1 MLSDSGPT
9 GVGSASADPHRSLT
23 SPQNMIATISPHLDL
38 VRPSRDG
45 DQFHYAWAARRTL
58 AMLPPEAALVAVS
71 IEGVTSGEGEKVSA
85 GLDAID
91 VAEYHGSTDLASAAR
106 VIYLQLKHSTRQA
119 DEPWQVSGLRPT
131 ISKFAERYAALVA
144 RFGRED
150 VAARFFFGFETNR
163 PIAQAVTD
171 ALAAIA
177 NDEPNTEKT
186 SFAKVTG
193 LTGDLLRGF
202 VAQLTLR
209 AHTPDYLEQR
219 RLLGTDLS
227 TYLPDNDRDAPLQL
241 KDLVTRKATSEF
253 ASNPAITRHDVLHA
267 IGVTGDELYP
277 APSLIEAPAAIVER
291 EQLPEL
297 VAQIVAESSPV
308 IVQADGG
315 VGKSVVATRIG
326 EHMPP
331 GSVTLVYDCFGNGAY
346 RSLTGRRHQPREGLV
361 QLANELAALT
371 LCDPL
376 IPTVKADPKA
386 YARAFAARVGQAS
399 ASLRERA
406 SGALLCLVVDAAD
419 NAETEAREAGD
430 HASFAR
436 LLLREP
442 LPDNVRLVLTSR
454 THRVHLLDPPPEAR
468 EIDLLPFSLAET
480 AKNLRA
486 EYPAA
491 SDRDVEEFHR
501 LTSSN
506 PRVQATA
513 LTAAADLRAVL
524 AGLGPEPLTVQDTIA
539 RLLDAAVAKARDDAP
554 KLEQPQVD
562 RVCEALATLRPFVPL
577 SVVARTADVP
587 ESLVASLA
595 NDLGR
600 PLLVRDGAVQFR
612 DEPTE
617 TWFRERFRPS
627 AANLNDFVARLLPL
641 APSSAYV
648 AATLPQLM
656 LEAGQFYALVR
667 LTLQGGALPQD
678 DPVARRDVELQR
690 LRFALQAALRDR
702 QYEAAAKLCLKAG
715 GEVAAGERQEKLIGA
730 NTDLGAFFLDAERMA
745 EQVSRRQIG
754 GGAWTGSEHAF
765 EAAFLSGNPALA
777 GDARSRLCIAY
788 GWLDHW
794 SRSRDEDGQRPEQV
808 EVADIAELALA
819 ELNLHGAKASARH
832 LRSWRPRDL
841 SFRAGRLLVTRLI
854 DAARFDDA
862 DALAVAAKNDI
873 GLLLAIALEL
883 AVVGRAPPPVIVRRA
898 LALVWRLH
906 GKLELDNGWHGGEPL
921 IAAVTALV
929 SAATQH
935 RLLPRRIL
943 ASILGRYLPAQPS
956 RALSGDSPT
965 FGEART
971 DLLRAY
977 ALRAALA
984 GRELRLSALA
994 SPEIRKALI
1003 KKHLHHEQA
1012 QRFCENVGALLPWA
1026 RLWAEVMLGRVS
1038 SGGVRQRLAET
1049 LAASAKAEG
1058 VSYREESATADEVAA
1073 WWGEI
1078 ILATGVGPSEW
1089 VIFDAWRGKLRKALF
1104 TPTLLG
1110 LARRAA
1116 RTTGEEQRALDL
1128 ARAAF
1133 DVADGEREDAELK
1146 TDTLIRIARAVLPVS
1161 APEAKALFDRAVEAS
1176 GKIGSENLARWQA
1189 VLHLGEAAARDGGD
1203 DPELAYR
1210 LARAAELTYHYVVR
1224 DKHFEWEHTAE
1235 TLVDLSPS
1243 SALAILSRWLD
1254 RLFGREARLL
1264 PVMVDRLVAR
1274 GQFDPRT
1281 ALALLP
1287 MKCSWEP
1294 DRALEAAL
1302 AAEPD
1307 NARRMEMSAFLMRYQ
1322 RFSTDTKRLRS
1333 IVAVL
1338 KANDI
1343 DLPEAAEALHRAE
1356 LIELNRLPSHE
1367 ERWTPPLKETA
1378 RDWDGIFAG
1387 LSLTSASDLVAAN
1400 VRFRSGDSPYW
1411 TEEFNR
1417 QAIIRVRAGDEAAF
1431 LDAFGANPSLD
1442 LLDVRGL
1449 LEVLP
1454 EAWAQRLAVRPAL
1467 QRLLRAVCRQDAARV
1482 SADRH
1487 YELLPW
1493 KRASEVSGLETRE
1506 LMVEAIDAMANTAV
1520 PHDADA
1526 LFRLAGILS
1535 HQLDAGQAE
1544 AALRFGL
1551 NLFEPSLE
1559 PSDGDGPWSPQLRP
1573 PPDVEPSVAG
1583 YLWAALASPVA
1594 ERRWEAAHAVRGL
1607 CRLRRDAVLQAL
1619 VLMADAGEG
1628 GAFADAALR
1637 FYDQHGLLW
1646 LLVALAR
1653 AAEESGP
1660 AVATHA
1666 AFLRRYA
1673 RRDHPHVLQ
1682 RGFAARALTSLGT
1695 QSLIDVSEAEA
1706 LRSIN
1711 VSHLPP
1717 LAKDR
1722 KTFKGTGLLRSYDEG
1737 RFSFGIDIGPYWL
1750 APLGRA
1756 FGLEVERIEEEA
1768 EKVIRQDWGLGDNG
1782 RWDRDERARRRYFDR
1797 ANRHSHGSTP
1807 KVDDLQFYL
1816 SYHAMMTVA
1825 GKLLE
1830 TESAVPESDDSWSSF
1845 PEWLRGHDLSRRDGL
1860 WLADRRDPTPA
1871 DVLAIPATTD
1881 AEWPLSV
1888 HVDEAFRMLT
1898 QPDGMVVVSGYW
1910 TSYSGD
1916 RQQVVSVSS
1925 ALASSDRSEALV
1937 RALKTAG
1944 DPQDFKVPNFGD
1956 SLEINRPGFVF
1967 KGWVGNGCDERALDE
1982 YDWWAASIRPSVLA
1996 PAAPF
2001 TRGLHLT
2008 PDKSDRVWADGTGY
2022 PQLRSQTWSDGVD
2035 DEDEHRNGEGRR
2047 LLATPELLEALM
2059 RSAGLDLVVEVNL
2072 RRRLVQS
2079 RYARE
2084 REGEIARKVTEIV
2097 LFRPGREPWRVPFD
2111 PRARPSASRRTRAQG
2126 VH

>member
-1 MLSDSGPT
+1 MAT
-9 GVGSASADPHRSLT
+9 THPHV
-23 SPQNMIATISPHLDL
+23 DL

-58 AMLPPEAALVAVS
+58 AMLPPDAALVAVS
-71 IEGVTSGEGEKVSA
+71 IEGVTPGEGEQVSA

-91 VAEYHGSTDLASAAR
+91 VAEYVGSTDLASAAR
-106 VIYLQLKHSTRQA
+106 VTYLQLKHSTRQA
-119 DEPWQVSGLRPT
+119 NEPWQVSGLRPT
-131 ISKFAERYAALVA
+131 ISKFAERYVALVS
-144 RFGRED
+144 RFGCED

-163 PIAQAVTD
+163 PIAQTVTD
-171 ALAAIA
+171 AIAAIA
-177 NDEPNTEKT
+177 DDEPGAEET
-186 SFAKVTG
+186 SFAKATG
-193 LTGDLLRGF
+193 LTGDILCGF
-202 VAQLTLR
+202 VAQFTLR

-219 RLLGTDLS
+219 RLLSTDLS
-227 TYLPDNDRDAPLQL
+227 AYLPDNDRDTPLQL
-241 KDLVTRKATSEF
+241 RDLVTRKATSEF
-253 ASNPAITRHDVLHA
+253 ARNPVITRHDVLHA

-277 APSLIEAPAAIVER
+277 APSLIEAPTTVVER
-291 EQLPEL
+291 EQLSTL
-297 VAQIVAESSPV
+297 VAQIVTEPSPV

-361 QLANELAALT
+361 QFANELAALR

-376 IPTVKADPKA
+376 VPTVKADTKA
-386 YARAFAARVGQAS
+386 YARAFASRVEQAS
-399 ASLRERA
+399 ASLEERA
-406 SGALLCLVVDAAD
+406 AGALLCLVIDAAD

-454 THRVHLLDPPPEAR
+454 THRVPLLDPPPEAR
-468 EIDLLPFSLAET
+468 RIDLLPFSLAET

-486 EYPAA
+486 VYPAA
-491 SDRDVEEFHR
+491 SERDVEEFHR

-513 LTAAADLRAVL
+513 LASADDLRSVL

-539 RLLDAAVAKARDDAP
+539 HLLTAAIAKARDDAP

-577 SVVARTADVP
+577 AVVARTAGVS

-595 NDLGR
+595 SDLGR
-600 PLLVRDGAVQFR
+600 PLLIRDGAVQFR

-627 AANLNDFVARLLPL
+627 AANLAEFVDRLLPL
-641 APSSAYV
+641 ASTSAYV

-656 LEAGQFYALVR
+656 LEAGRFDALVR
-667 LTLQGGALPQD
+667 LTLEGDALPQD

-715 GEVAAGERQEKLIGA
+715 GEVAAGDRQEKLIGA
-730 NTDLGAFFLDAERMA
+730 NTDLGASFLDTERMA

-754 GGAWTGSEHAF
+754 GGGWTGSEHAF
-765 EAAFLSGNPALA
+765 ESAFLSGNPTLA
-777 GDARSRLCIAY
+777 GDARSRLRIAH
-788 GWLDHW
+788 GWLAHW
-794 SRSRDEDGQRPEQV
+794 NRSKDKNGERPEQV

-819 ELNLHGAKASARH
+819 ELNLHGARVSARH
-832 LRSWRPRDL
+832 LRRWRPRDL
-841 SFRAGRLLVTRLI
+841 SFGAGRILTKRLI
-854 DAARFDDA
+854 DAARFGDVN
-862 DALAVAAKNDI
+862 ALAEAAGNDI

-883 AVVGRAPPPVIVRRA
+883 AEVGRAPPPAVVRRA
-898 LALVWRLH
+898 LALTERLH
-906 GKLELDNGWHGGEPL
+906 GKLEVDNGWHGGEPL

-929 SAATQH
+929 SAAARH
-935 RLLPRRIL
+935 RLRPRRTL
-943 ASILGRYLPAQPS
+943 AGILGRYLPAQPS
-956 RALSGDSPT
+956 RALSGDGSS

-977 ALRAALA
+977 ALRAAMA
-984 GRELRLSALA
+984 GRELRLHSLA
-994 SPEIRKALI
+994 SPEIRKALTG
-1003 KKHLHHEQA
+1003 KHLHHEQA
-1012 QRFCENVGALLPWA
+1012 QRFRENVGALLPWA
-1026 RLWAEVMLGRVS
+1026 RLWANVTLGRVPS
-1038 SGGVRQRLAET
+1038 ADVGQKLAEA
-1049 LAASAKAEG
+1049 LAASARAEG

-1073 WWGEI
+1073 WRGNI
-1078 ILATGVGPSEW
+1078 ILATGAGATQW
-1089 VIFDAWRGKLRKALF
+1089 AAFDTWRGKLRKPLF
-1104 TPTLLG
+1104 IPTLLG

-1116 RTTGEEQRALDL
+1116 RTAGEESRALDL

-1133 DVADGEREDAELK
+1133 DLADGEREDAELK
-1146 TDTLIRIARAVLPVS
+1146 TDTLIRIARAILPVS
-1161 APEAKALFDRAVEAS
+1161 APEARTLFDKAVEAS
-1176 GKIGSENLARWQA
+1176 GRIGSENLARWQA
-1189 VLHLGEAAARDGGD
+1189 VLHLGGVAAQDGGD
-1203 DPELAYR
+1203 DPVLAYR

-1264 PVMVDRLVAR
+1264 PVMVDRLTAR
-1274 GQFDPRT
+1274 SQLDPRT

-1287 MKCSWEP
+1287 MKCWWKP
-1294 DRALEAAL
+1294 DRLLEAAL
-1302 AAEPD
+1302 AAEPGCD
-1307 NARRMEMSAFLMRYQ
+1307 RQAILSNFLMQYQ
-1322 RFSTDTKRLRS
+1322 RFSTDAKRLRGVNAA
-1333 IVAVL
+1333 IQ
-1338 KANDI
+1338 ANGI
-1343 DLPEAAEALHRAE
+1343 DLPEAGDALRRAE
-1356 LIELNRLPSHE
+1356 LIEASNPSNLGK
-1367 ERWTPPLKETA
+1367 RWVPTVKETA

-1387 LSLTSASDLVAAN
+1387 LSLTSASDLAAATA
-1400 VRFRSGDSPYW
+1400 RFRSGESPYW

-1417 QAIIRVRAGDEAAF
+1417 EAIARVRAGNEAAF
-1431 LDAFGANPSLD
+1431 LDAFGSNPSLD

-1449 LEVLP
+1449 LEALP
-1454 EAWAQRLAVRPAL
+1454 GTWTQRLSVRPAV
-1467 QRLLRAVCRQDAARV
+1467 QRLLRTVCRQDAASV

-1487 YELLPW
+1487 YERLPW
-1493 KRASEVSGLETRE
+1493 TRVLEVSGLGTRE
-1506 LMVEAIDAMANTAV
+1506 LMGEAIEAIAATAV
-1520 PHDADA
+1520 PHDADG

-1535 HQLDAGQAE
+1535 HQLDAGQAG

-1551 NLFEPSLE
+1551 DLFEPSLE
-1559 PSDGDGPWSPQLRP
+1559 PSDGDGPWSPQLSP
-1573 PPDVEPSVAG
+1573 PPSVEASVAG

-1619 VLMADAGEG
+1619 IAMADTGEA
-1628 GAFADAALR
+1628 GAFADSALR
-1637 FYDQHGLLW
+1637 FYDRHGLLW
-1646 LLVALAR
+1646 LLIALAR

-1666 AFLRRYA
+1666 AFLRRHA

-1682 RGFAARALTSLGT
+1682 RGFAARALLSLGA
-1695 QSLIDVSEAEA
+1695 QRLVDVSEAEA
-1706 LRSIN
+1706 EALRTVN
-1711 VSHLPP
+1711 VSRLPP
-1717 LAKDR
+1717 LGKER
-1722 KTFKGTGLLRSYDEG
+1722 RTFRGTGLLRGYDEN

-1756 FGLEVERIEEEA
+1756 FGLDVVRIEEAA
-1768 EKVIRQDWGLGDNG
+1768 EKVIRRDWGLGDNG

-1797 ANRHSHGSTP
+1797 ATRHSHGSTP
-1807 KVDDLQFYL
+1807 EVDDLQFYL

-1830 TESAVPESDDSWSSF
+1830 TEPAVPASDDGWSSF
-1845 PEWLRGHDLSRRDGL
+1845 PEWLRGHDLSRHDGL
-1860 WLADRRDPTPA
+1860 WLADRRDPPPLDVSALPPSEDA
-1871 DVLAIPATTD
+1871 D
-1881 AEWPLSV
+1881 WPGSV
-1888 HVDEAFRMLT
+1888 HVDEAFGLLT
-1898 QPDGMVVVSGYW
+1898 RPDGALVVSGYW
-1910 TSYSGD
+1910 TSYSGE
-1916 RQQVVSVSS
+1916 REQVVSVSS
-1925 ALASSDRSEALV
+1925 ALASPGRSEALV

-1944 DPQDFKVPNFGD
+1944 DPQDYKVPEFGD
-1956 SLEINRPGFVF
+1956 SLEIDQLGFMF
-1967 KGWVGNGCDERALDE
+1967 KGWVQDGSDERALDE
-1982 YDWWAASIRPSVLA
+1982 HDGWAAGIGPRVPA

-2001 TRGLHLT
+2001 ASDLHLA
-2008 PDKSDRVWADGTGY
+2008 PDKGGRVWTDGIGR
-2022 PQLRSQTWSDGVD
+2022 PQLRAQTWSEGTGNEDGD
-2035 DEDEHRNGEGRR
+2035 RKGQGRR
-2047 LLATPELLEALM
+2047 LIATPELLEALM
-2059 RSAGLDLVVEVNL
+2059 RSTKLDLIVRVTL
-2072 RRRLVQS
+2072 QRKLVKS

-2097 LFRPGREPWRVPFD
+2097 LLRPGHEPWRVSFD
-2111 PRARPSASRRTRAQG
+2111 PRSRPGAGRRTRTRR